1 MQTEKARCAMKLTII
16 SGRSGSGKSTVLRIL
31 EDLGY
36 YCIDNLPASLLPS
49 LADRLTAK
57 TLDIANAAVSI
68 DARNIPSDLRQVTG
82 IIKQLG
88 SGPLSTDIVFLD
100 ANSQTL
106 LRRFSESR
114 RKHPLSDK
122 EVGLREAIDRESELL
137 EPLSL
142 LANLNIDTSEMSLH
156 QLRDIIKAR
165 LATDG
170 ASSMTLQFQ
179 SFGFKNGI
187 ATDADLV
194 FDARCLPN
202 PYWDSSLRSL
212 TGLSPEVAHFLDSQ
226 EEVQKML
233 SDIQGFLESWLP
245 SFESNNRSY
254 MTVAIG
260 CTGGQHRSV
269 YLSEKL
275 GEIFTPRFK
284 SVQIRHRE
292 LD

>member
-1 MQTEKARCAMKLTII
+1 MKLTII

-68 DARNIPSDLRQVTG
+68 DARNVPSDLRQVPE

-100 ANSQTL
+100 ASSQTL
-106 LRRFSESR
+106 LKRFSESR

-142 LANLNIDTSEMSLH
+142 LANLTIDTSKMPLH
-156 QLRDIIKAR
+156 QLRDIIMAR
-165 LATDG
+165 LDSDG

-202 PYWDSSLRSL
+202 PYWDSSLRAL

-226 EEVQKML
+226 EEVRKML
-233 SDIQGFLESWLP
+233 SDIRGFLESWLP
-245 SFESNNRSY
+245 SFENNNRSY

-275 GEIFTPRFK
+275 GGIFSQRFE
-284 SVQIRHRE
+284 SVQVRHRE

>member
-1 MQTEKARCAMKLTII
+1 MT
-16 SGRSGSGKSTVLRIL
+16 
-31 EDLGY
+31 
-36 YCIDNLPASLLPS
+36 
-49 LADRLTAK
+49 
-57 TLDIANAAVSI
+57 
-68 DARNIPSDLRQVTG
+68 
-82 IIKQLG
+82 
-88 SGPLSTDIVFLD
+88 
-100 ANSQTL
+100 
-106 LRRFSESR
+106 
-114 RKHPLSDK
+114 
-122 EVGLREAIDRESELL
+122 
-137 EPLSL
+137 
-142 LANLNIDTSEMSLH
+142 IDTSKMPLH
-156 QLRDIIKAR
+156 QLRDIIMTR
-165 LATDG
+165 LDSDG
-170 ASSMTLQFQ
+170 ASNMTLQFQ

-212 TGLSPEVAHFLDSQ
+212 TGLSPEVARFLDSH

-245 SFESNNRSY
+245 SFENNNRSY

-275 GEIFTPRFK
+275 GEIFSQRFE
-284 SVQIRHRE
+284 SVQVRHRE